1 VSLPGRK
8 RRSRLSGKSL
18 AGQSILRD
26 CTYVFD
32 IAFISG
38 EAPYVGAGGWSGSWA
53 LIVLGEFKEHFVA
66 PTGSWRPT
74 DYETQWLD
82 GAHRLIDGARE
93 SCFVAEAGRLWWTA
107 WREGARILVQQRL
120 LVADS
125 MAPGRNA
132 TAANLRTSSSGLG
145 EHIRTT
151 TNRSPN
157 GLSRSAIWL
166 RSSIGGL
173 VHRPANG
180 RCSHRAAGR
189 SR

>member
-132 TAANLRTSSSGLG
+132 TAANLPYELIGPRRTRSDDNQPVSEWSVTVSDLVAFV
-145 EHIRTT
+145 
-151 TNRSPN
+151 NR
-157 GLSRSAIWL
+157 
-166 RSSIGGL
+166 
-173 VHRPANG
+173 RP
-180 RCSHRAAGR
+180 RPPAG
-189 SR
+189 